1 MTVQTVQK
9 IQSSIFSIKE
19 WQAAA
24 EQEAAL
30 DREARREKLRDWMRQ
45 ENFTD
50 ISGKT
55 NPHKCSLPIRYG
67 HPDFSFFPEVPKP
80 KAIDCAYEPSGSV
93 PSKAKDSPANNR
105 KAPLDLLKLELLLE
119 EAERLVVEIRLLIS
133 ISSIPHKAFGIQ
145 EEVPLEAAPSTE
157 FEHSVAQVEEVAETP
172 ACAELKEAE
181 VEEAVVEEAAVET
194 IEVATEVTENKVTTK
209 LPSKAKRKK
218 ATSEQTLRSPS
229 KGKTYRGAGYIFRKK
244 TIVTLIIW
252 AAFEQI
258 LAGLDDGTKRFFKH
272 LYICSCVLKK
282 EEGWVQLP
290 SQLIR
295 QEFGIT
301 TESITEL
308 ESRGIIEINHSY
320 AVGFACKKYRIPPS
334 GTEAIEDAILESLES
349 GELSRVVLETGKPT
363 RAALTSSIYDENN
376 HKLPELVASRILT
389 YKNAVVFDKSAA
401 LSFLRQKLLAAKVEL
416 SKNGYTKLYESLYSS
431 YRNDANCLSSVVY
444 DHAAIDLP
452 NGKCSYVPAFKA
464 QVSGRI
470 THLGGGFQSASRGLT
485 AAAFCEQD
493 YINYDLKSAQPAVY
507 LQMLEQYNISDGGWL
522 QDYISGVTG
531 KKAIAEKLGLSI
543 DSWKKI
549 FLAVLM
555 GARVPAW
562 ERAEKGFLSI
572 SRALAA
578 QARNKKKHKKF
589 VVDTLFASF
598 LEEFNNDP
606 QLAFQ
611 AFRKFTDVCAPFLAA
626 VREVGNLIKTAIK
639 TQDDT
644 ILPQL
649 FKGKEGSYIKNAAGM
664 SLQLAGI
671 PKSGLISKVQAHLLQ
686 GAESC
691 LISNIL
697 KQSEEYGFKPVLDFH
712 DGFLSR
718 GEVPQEAIDKAVA
731 ACGIRGALEIKPLVS
746 PF

>member
-1 MTVQTVQK
+1 
-9 IQSSIFSIKE
+9 
-19 WQAAA
+19 
-24 EQEAAL
+24 
-30 DREARREKLRDWMRQ
+30 
-45 ENFTD
+45 
-50 ISGKT
+50 
-55 NPHKCSLPIRYG
+55 
-67 HPDFSFFPEVPKP
+67 
-80 KAIDCAYEPSGSV
+80 
-93 PSKAKDSPANNR
+93 
-105 KAPLDLLKLELLLE
+105 
-119 EAERLVVEIRLLIS
+119 
-133 ISSIPHKAFGIQ
+133 
-145 EEVPLEAAPSTE
+145 
-157 FEHSVAQVEEVAETP
+157 FEHSVVQVEEVAETP

-181 VEEAVVEEAAVET
+181 VEEAVVETV
-194 IEVATEVTENKVTTK
+194 EVATEVTENKVTAK
-209 LPSKAKRKK
+209 LPSKAKRKR
-218 ATSEQTLRSPS
+218 ATSEKTLRSPS
-229 KGKTYRGAGYIFRKK
+229 KGKTYRGAGYIFKKK
-244 TIVTLIIW
+244 TIVTPTIW
-252 AAFEQI
+252 ASFEQI
-258 LAGLDDGTKRFFKH
+258 LGGLDDGTKRFFKH
-272 LYICSCVLKK
+272 LYNCSCVLKK
-282 EEGWVQLP
+282 EEGWVELP

-308 ESRGIIEINHSY
+308 ESRGIIEVNHSY
-320 AVGFACKKYRIPPS
+320 EVGVVCKKYRIPPS
-334 GTEAIEDAILESLES
+334 GTEMIEDAILGSLES

-363 RAALTSSIYDENN
+363 RAALTSSIYDEGGN
-376 HKLPELVASRILT
+376 KLPELVASRILT
-389 YKNAVVFDKSAA
+389 YKNVVVFDRKAA
-401 LSFLRQKLLAAKVEL
+401 ARFVRQKRFAAKVEL
-416 SKNGYTKLYESLYSS
+416 SKNGKTKLYDSLYLS
-431 YRNDANCLSSVVY
+431 YRNDANCLRSVIY

-452 NGKCSYVPAFKA
+452 GGRCSYVPAFKA

-507 LQMLEQYNISDGGWL
+507 LQMLEQYNISDQGWL
-522 QDYISGVTG
+522 EDYISGKTG
-531 KKAIAEKLGLSI
+531 KVAIAEQIGVEV
-543 DSWKKI
+543 DTWKKI

-555 GARVPAW
+555 GARVPAI

-578 QARNKKKHKKF
+578 QARNKNKDKKKYKKF
-589 VVDTLFASF
+589 EVDTLFASF

-611 AFRKFTDVCAPFLAA
+611 AFRKFTDVCSPFLAA
-626 VREVGNLIKTAIK
+626 VREVGELIKTAIK

-649 FKGKEGSYIKNAAGM
+649 FKGKEGSFIKNSAGM

-671 PKSGLISKVQAHLLQ
+671 PKAGLISKVQAHLLQ

-697 KQSEEYGFKPVLDFH
+697 KQSEEYGFEPVLDFH
-712 DGFLSR
+712 DGFLSQ
-718 GEVPQEAIDKAVA
+718 GEVPAEAVAKAVA